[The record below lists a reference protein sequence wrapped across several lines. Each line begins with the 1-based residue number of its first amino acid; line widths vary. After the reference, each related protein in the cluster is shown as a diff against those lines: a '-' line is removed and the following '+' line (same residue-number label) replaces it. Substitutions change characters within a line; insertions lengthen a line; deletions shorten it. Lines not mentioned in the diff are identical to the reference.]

1 MKVKSIAILL
11 ATLILASVF
20 AGCGSSTA
28 TKESETAAKAEETT
42 QTEQT
47 NADDTAKYD
56 PFGKYA
62 ETVTMSIGRD
72 TVPQPNLPEGDT
84 LEKNQYLQVIKDRLN
99 IDVKYEWL
107 ADSTNQDTYNQ
118 KVNLTISSG
127 EIPDVMLVYKQSQLN
142 DLIDGGMVEDL
153 TPVFERT
160 LSPFLKGYYDTYGDN
175 KYTGAVSDGKLF
187 AIPNLNIGYQH
198 GFLWVRKDWMDKV
211 GASAPK
217 TLDDVINLAKA
228 FIEKDPG
235 GNGKGKTVGITAD
248 PKVAG
253 IYNGV
258 NQLDPL
264 FAVYK
269 SFPRSWVKDASGN
282 YTYGTIAPE
291 TKAALAKVAEMYKD
305 GLIDQEFAVR
315 KQADTNA
322 LIASGKAGITFGP
335 WWIPFWP
342 LADSVKNNI
351 DAEWLPVL
359 APLDA
364 DGNFN
369 APMQN
374 SHTAW
379 FVVRKGYKNPEAVV
393 KVLNLEY
400 QGIRNLDPTIA
411 DDTYPPN
418 TGVNWA
424 VWPLS
429 IQLDYNDAVLRGNKK
444 VKDGVAAKGT
454 DDPSFKGTVE
464 NVLKNME
471 KKDAVTW
478 ADHAAWYTGASLASL
493 PTTFADLGFPGQT
506 LTMETKWANLQKI
519 EDEAILKIILG
530 EASIDSFDDFVAQWK
545 KLGGDE
551 ITKEVNEI
559 LK

>member
-1 MKVKSIAILL
+1 MKVKPIAILL
-11 ATLILASVF
+11 AILLLASVF
-20 AGCGSSTA
+20 AGCGNSA
-28 TKESETAAKAEETT
+28 APKESESTKKAEEST
-42 QTEQT
+42 QSEQT
-47 NADDTAKYD
+47 PTEDTAKYD
-56 PFGKYA
+56 PFGKYE

-84 LEKNQYLQVIKDRLN
+84 MGKNKYLQVIKDRLN
-99 IDVKYEWL
+99 IDIKYAWL
-107 ADSTNQDTYNQ
+107 TDSSNQDTYNQ
-118 KVNLTISSG
+118 KVNLTIASG
-127 EIPDVMLVYKQSQLN
+127 DMPDVMLIYKQSQLN
-142 DLIDGGMVEDL
+142 ELIDGNMVEDL
-153 TPVFERT
+153 TPVFEKT
-160 LSPFLKGYYDTYGDN
+160 LSPFLKGYYDTYGDY
-175 KYTGAVSDGKLF
+175 KYTGAVSDGKLY

-198 GFLWVRKDWMDKV
+198 GFLWIRKDWMDKV
-211 GASAPK
+211 GASVPK
-217 TLDDVINLAKA
+217 TLDDVINLAQT
-228 FIEKDPG
+228 FIQKDPG

-258 NQLDPL
+258 NQLDPI
-264 FAVYK
+264 FSVHK
-269 SFPRSWVKDASGN
+269 SYPRSWVKDASGN
-282 YTYGTIAPE
+282 FVYGTITPE
-291 TKAALAKVAEMYKD
+291 TKVALAKVAEMYKA
-305 GLIDQEFAVR
+305 GLIDKEFAVR

-322 LIASGKAGITFGP
+322 LLASGKAGITFGP

-342 LADSVKNNI
+342 LADSVKNNLN
-351 DAEWLPVL
+351 AEWLPVL

-369 APMQN
+369 APIQN
-374 SHTAW
+374 MHTAW
-379 FVVRKGYKNPEAVV
+379 FVVKKGYKNPEAAV

-400 QGIRNLDPTIA
+400 QGIRNLDQTIA
-411 DDTYPPN
+411 NDTYPPN

-429 IQLDYNDAVLRGNKK
+429 IQLDFNDAVLRGNKK
-444 VKDGVAAKGT
+444 VVDGVAAKGS

-471 KKDAVTW
+471 KKDPVTW
-478 ADHAAWYTGASLASL
+478 ADHAAWYTAASLAGQ
-493 PTTFADLGFPGQT
+493 PTKFADFGFPGQT
-506 LTMETKWANLQKI
+506 ETMETKWANLQKI

-530 EASIDSFDDFVAQWK
+530 EASIDSFDAFVDQWK

-551 ITKEVNEI
+551 ITNEVNKI